1 VTGLTN
7 ARLAEPYGGVGVG
20 AAVAVGAGV
29 GVGVGV
35 GAGVCVGDA
44 VGVGVGPPAHPVAE
58 HASQQLENWL
68 THAEPFLGAVHRPAF
83 GLIEQRVL
91 PFWPV
96 TQHATASPLFRP
108 QDDRDAHCVTFD
120 LQLFGNWLLSANKS
134 ATWRAHFTYWP
145 WFAKPLHG
153 QLAAT
158 AARAAATAASSLH
171 FALAGCPMP
180 TVIASATNPTTT
192 NFIPVLLF
200 LPGVGGS
207 SRR

>member
-35 GAGVCVGDA
+35 GTGVCVGDA
-44 VGVGVGPPAHPVAE
+44 VGVGVGPPAQPVAV

-68 THAEPFLGAVHRPAF
+68 THADPLLGAMHRPASC
-83 GLIEQRVL
+83 LIEQRVL

-96 TQHATASPLFRP
+96 TQQATALPLFLP
-108 QDDRDAHCVTFD
+108 HDDRAAHCVTFA
-120 LQLFGNWLLSANKS
+120 LQLFGNWLLSANML
-134 ATWRAHFTYWP
+134 ATSREHFTNCP

-158 AARAAATAASSLH
+158 CARAAATAASSLH

-180 TVIASATNPTTT
+180 TVIASATIPTAT